1 MGHRGSATRIR
12 EASGGHMSVSP
23 VRYQG
28 RLPNRPACTVAAS
41 ALVAG
46 VDEAERL
53 LGYGAGR
60 TGGQT
65 G

>member
-1 MGHRGSATRIR
+1 
-12 EASGGHMSVSP
+12 MSVSP